1 MPKLDL
7 FHLVPFDLLPPHTV
21 GLFRDLVLCV
31 FDLCQGRLDPNEQ
44 ILLGLTEET
53 GQLRELAVPL
63 LGGHQDNLQD
73 GDKSGEGSIVHLSQG
88 IVCPLDVL
96 ETAVLFPVFDIVIVD
111 LTTII
116 DEGHTGHVSQRQT
129 LFIEL

>member
-1 MPKLDL
+1 M
-7 FHLVPFDLLPPHTV
+7 
-21 GLFRDLVLCV
+21 LCV

-96 ETAVLFPVFDIVIVD
+96 ETAELFPVFVIVIVD
-111 LTTII
+111 LMMVI
-116 DEGHTGHVSQRQT
+116 DDRYTGHVGQRQT
-129 LFIEL
+129 VFSGFEILI

>member
-1 MPKLDL
+1 
-7 FHLVPFDLLPPHTV
+7 
-21 GLFRDLVLCV
+21 
-31 FDLCQGRLDPNEQ
+31 
-44 ILLGLTEET
+44 
-53 GQLRELAVPL
+53 
-63 LGGHQDNLQD
+63 
-73 GDKSGEGSIVHLSQG
+73 
-88 IVCPLDVL
+88 VL